1 MRTPFISRMLPLLAC
16 GIWIGWPAGLA
27 AQAVQMQPLE
37 IASPEAATVDAAGHV
52 LAEIMAIPIKSIP
65 RSLMAEAQGLAIV
78 PGLIKGSFI
87 VGVRHGRGVVVVRDE
102 TGTWRAPVFI
112 SMTGGS
118 VGWQA
123 GIQATD
129 IILVFVTKNGVRGL
143 LRGKFTIGADAAVAA
158 GPVGREATL
167 ATDTSL
173 RAEIYSYSRSRG
185 LFLGVALDGTAL
197 QVDANATNRYYAS
210 WAGVAAAGQAGQTPP
225 IPPSA
230 VRLMETI
237 ARYTP
242 VQNAGAGASG
252 AVAAGPGAN
261 DAKAVRSQLV
271 GSAQRLDAIL
281 DEAWRRYLALP
292 AELRTADR
300 QPTAEV
306 LQASM
311 ARFNTV
317 ATSPTYRALAQRP
330 EFQDTYRLLQRF
342 VALQTPSARLPLPQ
356 PPR

>member
-1 MRTPFISRMLPLLAC
+1 
-16 GIWIGWPAGLA
+16 
-27 AQAVQMQPLE
+27 MQPLE
-37 IASPEAATVDAAGHV
+37 VASREAATVDAAGHV
-52 LAEIMAIPIKSIP
+52 LNEIMAIPIKSIP

-78 PGLIKGSFI
+78 PGLIKGGFI

-129 IILVFVTKNGVRGL
+129 IILVFVTKSGVRGL

-158 GPVGREATL
+158 GPIGREATL

-185 LFLGVALDGTAL
+185 LFVGLALDGTAL

-210 WAGVAAAGQAGQTPP
+210 WAGNTATAAAGSPGQSPP

-242 VQNAGAGASG
+242 VQQAGVGTTGPVPAGR
-252 AVAAGPGAN
+252 VAD
-261 DAKAVRSQLV
+261 DAQALRSQLV
-271 GSAQRLDAIL
+271 ASAQRLDTIL

-292 AELRTADR
+292 AELRSADR
-300 QPTAEV
+300 RPTAEA
-306 LQASM
+306 LQASL

>member
-1 MRTPFISRMLPLLAC
+1 MRTPFFRRMLPLLVS
-16 GIWIGWPAGLA
+16 GFWIALPSGLA
-27 AQAVQMQPLE
+27 AQTVQMPPLE
-37 IASPEAATVDAAGHV
+37 VASEQAATVDAAAMV
-52 LAEIMAIPIKSIP
+52 LGEIMAIPIKSIP

-78 PGLIKGSFI
+78 PGLIKGGFI

-118 VGWQA
+118 IGWQA

-129 IILVFVTKNGVRGL
+129 IILVFVTRSGVRGL
-143 LRGKFTIGADAAVAA
+143 LRGKFTIGADAAVSA
-158 GPVGREATL
+158 GPIGREATL
-167 ATDTSL
+167 ATDASL

-185 LFLGVALDGTAL
+185 LFLGLALDGSVL
-197 QVDANATNRYYAS
+197 QVDANATARYYQGMGS
-210 WAGVAAAGQAGQTPP
+210 AAAGPAGQPP
-225 IPPSA
+225 PLPASA

-237 ARYTP
+237 VRYSPNRQAGVGAVGP
-242 VQNAGAGASG
+242 VPAGA
-252 AVAAGPGAN
+252 AAD
-261 DAKAVRSQLV
+261 DAQALRNQLV
-271 GSAQRLDAIL
+271 GSAQRLDTIL

-292 AELRTADR
+292 AELQAADR
-300 QPTAEV
+300 RPTAEA
-306 LQASM
+306 LHASL

-317 ATSPTYRALAQRP
+317 AASPTYRALAARP

>member
-1 MRTPFISRMLPLLAC
+1 MLVS
-16 GIWIGWPAGLA
+16 GFWIALPSGLV
-27 AQAVQMQPLE
+27 AQTVQMPPLE
-37 IASPEAATVDAAGHV
+37 VASEEAATVDAAAIV
-52 LAEIMAIPIKSIP
+52 LGEIMAIQIKSIP
-65 RSLMAEAQGLAIV
+65 RTLLSEAQGLAIV
-78 PGLIKGSFI
+78 PGLIKGGFI

-118 VGWQA
+118 IGWQA

-129 IILVFVTKNGVRGL
+129 IILVFVTRSGVRGL
-143 LRGKFTIGADAAVAA
+143 LRGKFTIGADAAVSA
-158 GPVGREATL
+158 GPIGREATL
-167 ATDTSL
+167 ATDASL

-185 LFLGVALDGTAL
+185 LFLGLALDGSAL
-197 QVDANATNRYYAS
+197 QVDANATARYYQGMGS
-210 WAGVAAAGQAGQTPP
+210 AGPSGQPP
-225 IPPSA
+225 PLPPSA

-237 ARYTP
+237 VRFTP
-242 VQNAGAGASG
+242 NQQAGARAIGPVPAG
-252 AVAAGPGAN
+252 AVAD
-261 DAKAVRSQLV
+261 DAQALRNQLV
-271 GSAQRLDAIL
+271 GSAQRLDTIL

-292 AELRTADR
+292 AEMQAADR
-300 QPTAEV
+300 RPTAEA
-306 LQASM
+306 LHASL

-317 ATSPTYRALAQRP
+317 AASPTYRNLAARP